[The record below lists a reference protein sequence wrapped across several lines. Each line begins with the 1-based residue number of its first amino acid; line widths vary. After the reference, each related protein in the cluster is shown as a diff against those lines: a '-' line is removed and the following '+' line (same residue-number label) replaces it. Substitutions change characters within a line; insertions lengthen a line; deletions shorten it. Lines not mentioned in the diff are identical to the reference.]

1 MVAGKGCPPPAQ
13 SAVDSEEGEGREGSR
28 RQLTRGTSGKG
39 TDGTHSSSAD
49 TLFPHS
55 KNSTSSRAQL
65 GEEAAQAAGSLGE
78 PSHGLC
84 ALVAVSILPP
94 GGSRE
99 AASAPG
105 VWWGQQPNSPTPSS
119 LNSSNPV
126 SPWPK
131 YLGTDPSH
139 RRCRG
144 SSTGVQ
150 PNKPQN
156 SA

>member
-1 MVAGKGCPPPAQ
+1 M
-13 SAVDSEEGEGREGSR
+13 
-28 RQLTRGTSGKG
+28 
-39 TDGTHSSSAD
+39 
-49 TLFPHS
+49 
-55 KNSTSSRAQL
+55 
-65 GEEAAQAAGSLGE
+65 
-78 PSHGLC
+78 
-84 ALVAVSILPP
+84 
-94 GGSRE
+94 
-99 AASAPG
+99 
-105 VWWGQQPNSPTPSS
+105 WWGQQPNSPTPSS

-156 SA
+156 SAWSASRSEEKLASSWSQQDKARVAELPVNLQQLLGYAVGADLILCAQLVTQGLHFAQQLLVVGMDLV

>member
-1 MVAGKGCPPPAQ
+1 M
-13 SAVDSEEGEGREGSR
+13 
-28 RQLTRGTSGKG
+28 
-39 TDGTHSSSAD
+39 
-49 TLFPHS
+49 
-55 KNSTSSRAQL
+55 
-65 GEEAAQAAGSLGE
+65 
-78 PSHGLC
+78 LC
-84 ALVAVSILPP
+84 ALVAVSTLPP

-105 VWWGQQPNSPTPSS
+105 VWWGQQQNSPTPSS

-131 YLGTDPSH
+131 YLGNDPSH

-144 SSTGVQ
+144 SSEGVQ

-156 SA
+156 SAWSVPCSEEKLAGSWSQQDKARVAELPVNLQQLLGYVVGADLILRAELVTQGLHLAKQFLVVGVDLV